1 MSPAEIINR
10 YRFFGIEIR
19 IFFWLVALLFLLMA
33 AVDFGR
39 SIWLSMLFLLILILL
54 VFFVRL
60 DWKYHMVIVTPEK
73 LIYENVIW
81 KRLSTSFVYI
91 PWEDVEKVSTT
102 SWGPFGLW
110 KSTNIGSKRHKPI
123 RVYSFM
129 EDYLLFLRDLVREA
143 KSAQV
148 DKLTSD
154 LPAGRADI

>member
-1 MSPAEIINR
+1 MGPAEIISR

-33 AVDFGR
+33 VVDFGR
-39 SIWLSMLFLLILILL
+39 SIWLSMFFLLILILL
-54 VFFVRL
+54 VFFIRV
-60 DWKYHMVIVTPEK
+60 DWRYHMVIVTPEK

-91 PWEDVEKVSTT
+91 PWEDVERLSTT
-102 SWGPFGLW
+102 AWGPFGLW
-110 KSTNIGSKRHKPI
+110 KSTSIESKRHKPI

>member
-1 MSPAEIINR
+1 MGPAEIINR

-33 AVDFGR
+33 VVDFR
-39 SIWLSMLFLLILILL
+39 SSIWLSMFFLLILILL
-54 VFFVRL
+54 VFFIRV
-60 DWKYHMVIVTPEK
+60 DWRYHMVIVTPEK

-91 PWEDVEKVSTT
+91 PWEDVERLSTT
-102 SWGPFGLW
+102 GAGPFGLW
-110 KSTNIGSKRHKPI
+110 KSTSIESKRHRPI

>member
-1 MSPAEIINR
+1 MESAESTNR

-33 AVDFGR
+33 VVDFR
-39 SIWLSMLFLLILILL
+39 SSTWLSLLFLLILILL
-54 VFFVRL
+54 VLFVRL
-60 DWKYHMVIVTPEK
+60 DWEYHMVIVTPEK

-81 KRLSTSFVYI
+81 KRLSTSFVYVH
-91 PWEDVEKVSTT
+91 WEDVQKITT
-102 SWGPFGLW
+102 AGRGPFGLW
-110 KSTNIGSKRHKPI
+110 KSTTIESKRHKPI

>member
-1 MSPAEIINR
+1 MGPAEIINR

-91 PWEDVEKVSTT
+91 PWEDVEKVSTAG
-102 SWGPFGLW
+102 WGPFGLW
-110 KSTNIGSKRHKPI
+110 KSTSIESKRHKPI

-129 EDYLLFLRDLVREA
+129 EDYLLFLRDLAREA

-154 LPAGRADI
+154 LPAGRADV

>member
-19 IFFWLVALLFLLMA
+19 IFFWLVALLFLLMTV
-33 AVDFGR
+33 VDFGR

-91 PWEDVEKVSTT
+91 PWEDVEKVTT
-102 SWGPFGLW
+102 TGWGPFGLW
-110 KSTNIGSKRHKPI
+110 KMTSIDSKRHKPI

-129 EDYLLFLRDLVREA
+129 EDYLLFLRDLVKEA

-154 LPAGRADI
+154 LPAGRADV

>member
-1 MSPAEIINR
+1 MGPAEIISR

-33 AVDFGR
+33 VVDFR
-39 SIWLSMLFLLILILL
+39 SSIWLSMFFLLILILL
-54 VFFVRL
+54 VFFIRV
-60 DWKYHMVIVTPEK
+60 DWRYHMVIVTPEK

-91 PWEDVEKVSTT
+91 PWEDVEKLSTT
-102 SWGPFGLW
+102 AWGPFGLW
-110 KSTNIGSKRHKPI
+110 KSTSIESKRHRPI

>member
-1 MSPAEIINR
+1 MGPAENINR

-33 AVDFGR
+33 VVDFR
-39 SIWLSMLFLLILILL
+39 SSIWLSMFFLLILILL
-54 VFFVRL
+54 VFFIRV
-60 DWKYHMVIVTPEK
+60 DWRYHMVIVTPEK

-91 PWEDVEKVSTT
+91 PWEDVERLSTT
-102 SWGPFGLW
+102 GGGPFGLW
-110 KSTNIGSKRHKPI
+110 KSTSIESKRHRPI